1 MEPETIRT
9 WMLNGLPVLGSTAR
23 YECAMCKHSFDI
35 RGHWHVLVL
44 ALALGVLLYSL
55 PRIQRES
62 AITQAFAYLIMLYIA
77 YALAENGWNRVKN
90 PVAHKSDE

>member
-23 YECAMCKHSFDI
+23 YDCAMCQHSFDI

-44 ALALGVLLYSL
+44 ALALGVLIYSL

-62 AITQAFAYLIMLYIA
+62 AITQAFAYLMMLYIA
-77 YALAENGWNRVKN
+77 YALAENVWNRVKN
-90 PVAHKSDE
+90 PAAHKSDE